1 MSVSSDTLTEYEI
14 CMQSAERRVFH
25 LLHSPEWQI
34 HTEKKSGSVWK
45 MRCNVTENNMF
56 RFEGIIPN
64 RSPVEVAVMVH
75 PEGIHR
81 CKWDSQSGGTPLV
94 ARITENTSIIRHDT
108 KSRLMG
114 LISAREAV
122 DLCRFSTD
130 PEDGTRSVVMV
141 SVTHPSAPLREG
153 IVRVHTHP
161 SLLVMSP
168 SGKDTKV
175 TSIIQ
180 AEMHLMGVP
189 AGIMDSLVP
198 KGILSFFDDLRAY
211 SSKDLKL
218 NLNQSLTGWV
228 P

>member
-1 MSVSSDTLTEYEI
+1 
-14 CMQSAERRVFH
+14 
-25 LLHSPEWQI
+25 
-34 HTEKKSGSVWK
+34 
-45 MRCNVTENNMF
+45 
-56 RFEGIIPN
+56 
-64 RSPVEVAVMVH
+64 MVH
-75 PEGIHR
+75 PEGVHR

-161 SLLVMSP
+161 SLLVISP

-218 NLNQSLTGWV
+218 NLNQNLTGWV